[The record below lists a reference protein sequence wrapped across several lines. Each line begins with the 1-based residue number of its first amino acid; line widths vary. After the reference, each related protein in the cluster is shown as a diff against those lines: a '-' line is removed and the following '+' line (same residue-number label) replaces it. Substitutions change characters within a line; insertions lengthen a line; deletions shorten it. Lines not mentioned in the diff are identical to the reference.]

1 MTRIYSYINS
11 INLLSSISLGV
22 LWINKLAGLDLLS
35 NVIINNYVALTAVYA
50 PPVLFVLHL
59 IIISVLCIRHVHVEY
74 FRKASAL
81 FSFVNLVVYLL
92 FLLYVKYF

>member
-50 PPVLFVLHL
+50 PPVLFV
-59 IIISVLCIRHVHVEY
+59 
-74 FRKASAL
+74 
-81 FSFVNLVVYLL
+81 
-92 FLLYVKYF
+92 